1 MDNFQDWLVQLIDR
15 AQKKKFSEFQ
25 IIRNWAE
32 YKAAREIRQALTA
45 VTNCLEKSLRK
56 VLKGYCKDIVKGT
69 AKVDTI
75 LAYNILKDTYKFYQ
89 KELETINYT
98 IWEYEAYLLAGN
110 YLNAFFGAERTDDDL
125 QDHRGLWP

>member
-45 VTNCLEKSLRK
+45 VTSCLEKSLRK

-75 LAYNILKDTYKFYQ
+75 LVYNILKDTYKFYQ